1 MIDTYTSLHVHSEY
15 SSALLGFTDSII
27 HIKDALN
34 WCYKRGLRGMSLSD
48 HEGCSGFIEME
59 QAVNEMK
66 LGRPFQHI
74 FANEIYLLSEQ
85 ENELKNDPNE
95 RPHYWHFLLN
105 CLDEEGVHML
115 YELSSRAWLRSYV
128 YRGLRRRPTFYTDIE
143 EIIGKNQGH
152 IVGSSAC
159 FTKGHLVDTLEG
171 FKAIETIT
179 SNDFVL
185 SSDGKYHKVISPT
198 SRMYSGNACKLG
210 IEKTFDDIL
219 CTEDHKFLI
228 LQNNHLV
235 WHKAKD
241 LHKNDICVEPV
252 PTKKYSPYPKK
263 VIETDCYIEELKQ
276 KENYVSIGI
285 RANHIK
291 KKIAI
296 TPEFMRTMGY
306 WLADGHC
313 RYNILQGN
321 YSVGFTINK
330 KEYDSYKKWL
340 FKGMNSICDFS
351 PYVNFREESNRVD
364 VSYNSRE
371 LAYLFKSWFND
382 TTAYY
387 KHIPAFLKKFSK
399 ELNAELLFGYL
410 LGDGYFR
417 YRPKYGGEI
426 VCASIS
432 KQLTFDIAQLFLEQ
446 GFSASYNI
454 NHEKVDKN
462 KVHHCE
468 AYYLTVSCKDLP
480 TKLNK
485 ETEISHDV
493 LISLLNQYGFDKRKF
508 IEINNT
514 WYALKKIKSKATVK
528 VSEKVYCLNVSE
540 THNFV
545 CHNVIVHNCLGG
557 YLPHLI
563 LGDDTQKAK
572 EFISWGVKTFGEGN
586 FFLECQPCL
595 ENNEEQITVNKALW
609 QLHEELN
616 VPIIATTDAH
626 YLEAK
631 DRLIHKAYL
640 ASKDGGD
647 TREAD
652 SFYMTAHLFSPSE
665 LRDTLHVCFNDE
677 QIDVLFQTT
686 NEIAD
691 RVQPF
696 SLKKTTQVPALPS
709 LPEFKIAHKY
719 KHYYLKYEFINYFA
733 NSNDPYEQ
741 YYYYQVEKG
750 LSKHEATHDIDLD
763 KYLSQIN
770 TEMEQVKG
778 LGDIFGH
785 QRMCDYFTV
794 VQKVI
799 DLIWSEGDS
808 LVGIGRGSAGCYVTN
823 FLLGITGID
832 PQREELTEFYPW
844 WRFCST
850 ARSDSIFDIDIDI
863 ESFQKE
869 KIIQAIKDYF
879 GERRVCQVVTW
890 GKLSARTAIERA
902 CRGMGISMDVA
913 GYLRSLVPVKRGAI
927 YSLNDCLYGN
937 EKKGR
942 SKVPGFANELNKYP
956 GLLDTALAFEGL
968 VISSGVHAGALN
980 VLKSDFTDTGAL
992 MVSPNG
998 AIINQYDLHH
1008 GEYGGQLKFDL
1019 LSIDA
1024 LCCIRSCLNLLLDN
1038 KKIEWRGSLR
1048 KTYNY
1053 YLRYEALEQDDK
1065 KMWDLLPTMVN
1076 AFQYDSRAG
1085 QDALRKVGAQN
1096 LIELTLANGLM
1107 RLAVSEGEQPMDKYV
1122 RYRKDISEWYKDM
1135 TDYGIGIEEQEILKD
1150 LLSPY
1155 YGLMIAQATMM
1166 KVLMDKRICGF
1177 TLKQSDR
1184 ARKAVAKKNAEAM
1197 AETEKLLYEKGAA
1210 CGRSKAFLDYL
1221 WNVQIEMSKSYAFDF
1236 SHSHEYST
1244 ECLQELNL
1252 YYKFPKVY
1260 WNTAV
1265 ITTQAQVEDERE
1277 GSAVAINYGK
1287 IAQSIYKAKN
1297 NGIIVKAPSINNS
1310 GLAFTP
1316 REEDGSI
1323 LFGLGA
1329 ISGIN
1334 NDVAGQI
1341 LSNRPYPSFTDFYNK
1356 NAYKGS
1362 LVTKSK
1368 FIQLIKAGCFD
1379 EFEPD
1384 RRIVMRQYFILSTPN
1399 VTSLA
1404 MNNIVQIKSARVPIP
1419 KSIIGPY
1426 NFRKYVCSRQFLFG
1440 KHPKF
1445 KSKTLYW
1452 LDDMAQRYFNAHCK
1466 NSLTEG
1472 ADYWFDS
1479 DAENWVVVDKSL
1491 KKLLA
1496 PSIETLKAYIN
1507 TPEFLDKFNKARAK
1521 QAMIES
1527 IDGLDVNRWAF
1538 SSISFYPDEHEL
1550 SHIDRERYNISLFN
1564 ELPEEPKFITKSYGK
1579 REWKQFALSQIACT
1593 VIDKNDNHHM
1603 LTVLDI
1609 GNNVIQCKFNAE
1621 VYSFYKAQLSETD
1634 SSGNKIVMDK
1644 PWFRRGQTLILTGVR
1659 MGVDDFRVKSYKNS
1673 IYNHKVLRVDS
1684 IDNETGK
1691 VVITSYRY
1699 GQNPE
1704 E

>member
-27 HIKDALN
+27 HIKDALS
-34 WCYKRGLRGMSLSD
+34 WCYKHGLRGMSLSD
-48 HEGCSGFIEME
+48 HEGCSGFVEME
-59 QAVNEMK
+59 QAVNEMN
-66 LGRPFQHI
+66 LERPFQHI

-85 ENELKNDPNE
+85 ENELRDDPNK

-128 YRGLRRRPTFYTDIE
+128 YRGLRRRPTFYSDIE
-143 EIIGKNQGH
+143 EVISKNQGH
-152 IVGSSAC
+152 IVGSSA
-159 FTKGHLVDTLEG
+159 
-171 FKAIETIT
+171 
-179 SNDFVL
+179 
-185 SSDGKYHKVISPT
+185 
-198 SRMYSGNACKLG
+198 
-210 IEKTFDDIL
+210 
-219 CTEDHKFLI
+219 
-228 LQNNHLV
+228 
-235 WHKAKD
+235 
-241 LHKNDICVEPV
+241 
-252 PTKKYSPYPKK
+252 
-263 VIETDCYIEELKQ
+263 
-276 KENYVSIGI
+276 
-285 RANHIK
+285 
-291 KKIAI
+291 
-296 TPEFMRTMGY
+296 
-306 WLADGHC
+306 
-313 RYNILQGN
+313 
-321 YSVGFTINK
+321 
-330 KEYDSYKKWL
+330 
-340 FKGMNSICDFS
+340 
-351 PYVNFREESNRVD
+351 
-364 VSYNSRE
+364 
-371 LAYLFKSWFND
+371 
-382 TTAYY
+382 
-387 KHIPAFLKKFSK
+387 
-399 ELNAELLFGYL
+399 
-410 LGDGYFR
+410 
-417 YRPKYGGEI
+417 
-426 VCASIS
+426 
-432 KQLTFDIAQLFLEQ
+432 
-446 GFSASYNI
+446 
-454 NHEKVDKN
+454 
-462 KVHHCE
+462 
-468 AYYLTVSCKDLP
+468 
-480 TKLNK
+480 
-485 ETEISHDV
+485 
-493 LISLLNQYGFDKRKF
+493 
-508 IEINNT
+508 
-514 WYALKKIKSKATVK
+514 
-528 VSEKVYCLNVSE
+528 
-540 THNFV
+540 
-545 CHNVIVHNCLGG
+545 CLGG

-572 EFISWGVKTFGEGN
+572 EFIGWGVKTFGEGN

-595 ENNEEQITVNKALW
+595 ENNDEQITVNKALW

-616 VPIIATTDAH
+616 IPIIVTTDAH

-652 SFYMTAHLFSPSE
+652 SFYMTAHLFSPSK
-665 LRDTLHVCFNDE
+665 LREALHVCFDDD
-677 QIDVLFQTT
+677 QIDVMFQTT
-686 NEIAD
+686 NRIAD

-696 SLKKTTQVPALPS
+696 SLKKTTQVPVLPS

-719 KHYYLKYEFINYFA
+719 KPYYPKYEFINYFA
-733 NSNDPYEQ
+733 NSKDPYEQ

-750 LSKHEATHDIDLD
+750 LIKYEATHDIDLD

-778 LGDIFGH
+778 LGDIFDH

-799 DLIWSEGDS
+799 DLIWSKGDS

-850 ARSDSIFDIDIDI
+850 ARSESIFDIDIDI

-968 VISSGVHAGALN
+968 IISSGVHAGALN

-1024 LCCIRSCLNLLLDN
+1024 LCCIRSCLNLLLEN
-1038 KKIEWRGSLR
+1038 KKINWQGSLR
-1048 KTYNY
+1048 KTYNH
-1053 YLRYEALEQDDK
+1053 YLRYDVLEQDDK
-1065 KMWDLLPTMVN
+1065 KMWGLLPTMVN

-1107 RLAVSEGEQPMDKYV
+1107 RLAVPEGEQPMDKYV
-1122 RYRKDISEWYKDM
+1122 RYRKDINEWYKDM
-1135 TDYGIGIEEQEILKD
+1135 TDYGIGQKEQEIFKD

-1166 KVLMDKRICGF
+1166 KVLMDKRVCGF

-1184 ARKAVAKKNAEAM
+1184 ARKAVAKKNAEAL
-1197 AETEKLLYEKGAA
+1197 AETEKLLYEKGAE

-1265 ITTQAQVEDERE
+1265 ITTQAQIEDERE

-1287 IAQSIYKAKN
+1287 IAQSIYKAKS
-1297 NGIIVKAPSINNS
+1297 NGIIVKAPSINSS

-1316 REEDGSI
+1316 REKDGSI

-1334 NDVAGQI
+1334 NDIVSQI
-1341 LSNRPYPSFTDFYNK
+1341 LSNRPYTSFTDFYNK
-1356 NAYKGS
+1356 NTYKGS

-1404 MNNIVQIKSARVPIP
+1404 MNNIGQIKAAKVPIP
-1419 KSIIGPY
+1419 KSIIGSY
-1426 NFRKYVCSRQFLFG
+1426 NFRKYVCNKQFKYG
-1440 KHPKF
+1440 NHPKF

-1452 LDDMAQRYFNAHCK
+1452 LDQKALKYFENHCK
-1466 NSLTEG
+1466 SSMVEG
-1472 ADYWFDS
+1472 ADYWFES
-1479 DAENWVVVDKSL
+1479 DRWVVVDKSL
-1491 KKLLA
+1491 EKLLA

-1507 TPEFLDKFNKARAK
+1507 TPEFLDEFNKARAK
-1521 QAMIES
+1521 QSMIES
-1527 IDGLDVNRWAF
+1527 VDGLDVNRW
-1538 SSISFYPDEHEL
+1538 SLDSCSFYSKQHEYANV
-1550 SHIDRERYNISLFN
+1550 DAVKYNITPF
-1564 ELPEEPKFITKSYGK
+1564 EQLPEEPVFITQSFKG
-1579 REWKQFALSQIACT
+1579 REWKQFSLSQIMGVVLAR
-1593 VIDKNDNHHM
+1593 NDNNHIVAILDYHDNVVNAKFDGGLYAYM
-1603 LTVLDI
+1603 KQQISVINPDGSKTV
-1609 GNNVIQCKFNAE
+1609 
-1621 VYSFYKAQLSETD
+1621 TD
-1634 SSGNKIVMDK
+1634 KS
-1644 PWFRRGQTLILTGVR
+1644 WFARGQGLILTGYR
-1659 MGVDDFRVKSYKNS
+1659 YGDDFRIKNYSRSVFPYKV
-1673 IYNHKVLRVDS
+1673 IKVDGINDDGSL
-1684 IDNETGK
+1684 ELT
-1691 VVITSYRY
+1691 TERY
-1699 GQNPE
+1699 SE
-1704 E
+1704 EN

>member
-1 MIDTYTSLHVHSEY
+1 MINTYTSLHIHSEY

-34 WCYKRGLRGMSLSD
+34 WCYEHGLRGMSLSD
-48 HEGCSGFIEME
+48 HEGCSGFVEME
-59 QAVNEMK
+59 QAVSKMNLE
-66 LGRPFQHI
+66 RPFQHI
-74 FANEIYLLSEQ
+74 FANEIYLLSQQ
-85 ENELKNDPNE
+85 ENELKNDPNK
-95 RPHYWHFLLN
+95 RPYYWHFLLN

-128 YRGLRRRPTFYTDIE
+128 YRGLRRRPTFYSDIE
-143 EIIGKNQGH
+143 EIIGNNQGH
-152 IVGSSAC
+152 IVGS
-159 FTKGHLVDTLEG
+159 
-171 FKAIETIT
+171 
-179 SNDFVL
+179 
-185 SSDGKYHKVISPT
+185 
-198 SRMYSGNACKLG
+198 
-210 IEKTFDDIL
+210 
-219 CTEDHKFLI
+219 
-228 LQNNHLV
+228 
-235 WHKAKD
+235 
-241 LHKNDICVEPV
+241 
-252 PTKKYSPYPKK
+252 
-263 VIETDCYIEELKQ
+263 
-276 KENYVSIGI
+276 
-285 RANHIK
+285 
-291 KKIAI
+291 
-296 TPEFMRTMGY
+296 
-306 WLADGHC
+306 
-313 RYNILQGN
+313 
-321 YSVGFTINK
+321 
-330 KEYDSYKKWL
+330 
-340 FKGMNSICDFS
+340 
-351 PYVNFREESNRVD
+351 
-364 VSYNSRE
+364 
-371 LAYLFKSWFND
+371 
-382 TTAYY
+382 TA
-387 KHIPAFLKKFSK
+387 
-399 ELNAELLFGYL
+399 
-410 LGDGYFR
+410 
-417 YRPKYGGEI
+417 
-426 VCASIS
+426 
-432 KQLTFDIAQLFLEQ
+432 
-446 GFSASYNI
+446 
-454 NHEKVDKN
+454 
-462 KVHHCE
+462 
-468 AYYLTVSCKDLP
+468 
-480 TKLNK
+480 
-485 ETEISHDV
+485 
-493 LISLLNQYGFDKRKF
+493 
-508 IEINNT
+508 
-514 WYALKKIKSKATVK
+514 
-528 VSEKVYCLNVSE
+528 
-540 THNFV
+540 
-545 CHNVIVHNCLGG
+545 CLGG

-563 LGDDTQKAK
+563 LSNDKTKAK
-572 EFISWGVKTFGEGN
+572 EFIKWGVKTFGEGN

-595 ENNEEQITVNKALW
+595 ENNDEQLTVNKALW

-652 SFYMTAHLFSPSE
+652 SFYMTAHLFSPFE
-665 LRDTLHVCFNDE
+665 LREALHVCFNDN
-677 QIDVLFQTT
+677 QIDAMFQTT

-691 RVQPF
+691 RVQTF
-696 SLKKTTQVPALPS
+696 SLKKITQVPALPS
-709 LPEFKIAHKY
+709 LPEFKITHRY
-719 KHYYLKYEFINYFA
+719 KRYYPKYEYIDYFA
-733 NSNDPYEQ
+733 NSKDPYER

-750 LSKHEATHDIDLD
+750 LIKHEATHDIDLD
-763 KYLSQIN
+763 KYLGQIN

-778 LGDIFGH
+778 LGDIFDH

-794 VQKVI
+794 IQKVI

-869 KIIQAIKDYF
+869 KIIKAIKDYF

-968 VISSGVHAGALN
+968 IISSGVHAGALN

-1024 LCCIRSCLNLLLDN
+1024 LCCIRSCLNLLLEN
-1038 KKIEWRGSLR
+1038 KKIEWQGTLR
-1048 KTYNY
+1048 KTYNQ
-1053 YLRYEALEQDDK
+1053 YLRYDVLEQDSK
-1065 KMWDLLPTMVN
+1065 KMWDSLPNMVN
-1076 AFQYDSRAG
+1076 AFQYDTRAG
-1085 QDALRKVGAQN
+1085 KEALRKIGAQN
-1096 LIELTLANGLM
+1096 LTELTLANGLM

-1122 RYRKDISEWYKDM
+1122 RYRKNINEWYKDM
-1135 TDYGIGIEEQEILKD
+1135 TDYGVSDEEQEILKE
-1150 LLSPY
+1150 LLKSY
-1155 YGLMIAQATMM
+1155 SGLMIAQATTMA
-1166 KVLMDKRICGF
+1166 VLMDKRVCGF
-1177 TLKQSDR
+1177 TLKEADK
-1184 ARKAVAKKNAEAM
+1184 ARKAIAKKNPDALK
-1197 AETEKLLYEKGAA
+1197 ETEERLYRKGAE

-1287 IAQSIYKAKN
+1287 IAQSIYKAKS
-1297 NGIIVKAPSINNS
+1297 NGIVVKAPSINNS

-1334 NDVAGQI
+1334 NDVTSQI
-1341 LSNRPYPSFTDFYNK
+1341 LSNRPYTSFTDFYNK
-1356 NAYKGS
+1356 NVYKGS

-1384 RRIVMRQYFILSTPN
+1384 RRVVMRQYFILSTPN

-1404 MNNIVQIKSARVPIP
+1404 MNNIGQIKAARVPIP

-1426 NFRKYVCSRQFLFG
+1426 NFRKYVCSRQFKFG
-1440 KHPKF
+1440 SHPKF

-1452 LDDMAQRYFNAHCK
+1452 LDDMAQRYFNARCK

-1472 ADYWFDS
+1472 IDYWFDN

-1491 KKLLA
+1491 EKLLA
-1496 PSIETLKAYIN
+1496 PSIETLKDYIN

-1521 QAMIES
+1521 QNMIES
-1527 IDGLDVNRWAF
+1527 VDGLDVNRW
-1538 SSISFYPDEHEL
+1538 SLDSCSFYSKQHEYA
-1550 SHIDRERYNISLFN
+1550 DVDAVKYNITPFEQLS
-1564 ELPEEPKFITKSYGK
+1564 EEPVFITQSFKG
-1579 REWKQFALSQIACT
+1579 REWKQFSLSQIMGVVLAR
-1593 VIDKNDNHHM
+1593 NDNNHIV
-1603 LTVLDI
+1603 TILDYHD
-1609 GNNVIQCKFNAE
+1609 NVVNVKFDGGLYAYMKQQISVINPNG
-1621 VYSFYKAQLSETD
+1621 SKTITD
-1634 SSGNKIVMDK
+1634 KS
-1644 PWFRRGQTLILTGVR
+1644 WFTRGQGLILTGYR
-1659 MGVDDFRVKSYKNS
+1659 YGDDFRIKNYSRSVFPYKV
-1673 IYNHKVLRVDS
+1673 IRVDGINDDGS
-1684 IDNETGK
+1684 LELTTERSG
-1691 VVITSYRY
+1691 
-1699 GQNPE
+1699 E
-1704 E
+1704 ED

>member
-1 MIDTYTSLHVHSEY
+1 MIDTYTSLHIHSEY
-15 SSALLGFTDSII
+15 STALLGFTDSII
-27 HIKDALN
+27 RIPKALQ
-34 WCYKRGLRGMSLSD
+34 WCYDNGLRGMSLTD
-48 HEGCSGFIEME
+48 HEGVSGFIEME
-59 QAVNEMK
+59 QAVDKMNID
-66 LGRPFQHI
+66 RPFQHI
-74 FANEIYLLSEQ
+74 FGNEIYMLSEK
-85 ENELKNDPNE
+85 ENALHEVE
-95 RPHYWHFLLN
+95 GQRPTYWHFLLN
-105 CLDEEGVHML
+105 CLDEKGVHQL
-115 YELSSRAWLRSYV
+115 YELSSRAWLRSYMF
-128 YRGLRRRPTFYTDIE
+128 RGLRRRPTFYSDIE
-143 EIIGKNQGH
+143 EIIGKEPGH
-152 IVGSSAC
+152 VVGSSA
-159 FTKGHLVDTLEG
+159 
-171 FKAIETIT
+171 
-179 SNDFVL
+179 
-185 SSDGKYHKVISPT
+185 
-198 SRMYSGNACKLG
+198 
-210 IEKTFDDIL
+210 
-219 CTEDHKFLI
+219 
-228 LQNNHLV
+228 
-235 WHKAKD
+235 
-241 LHKNDICVEPV
+241 
-252 PTKKYSPYPKK
+252 
-263 VIETDCYIEELKQ
+263 
-276 KENYVSIGI
+276 
-285 RANHIK
+285 
-291 KKIAI
+291 
-296 TPEFMRTMGY
+296 
-306 WLADGHC
+306 
-313 RYNILQGN
+313 
-321 YSVGFTINK
+321 
-330 KEYDSYKKWL
+330 
-340 FKGMNSICDFS
+340 
-351 PYVNFREESNRVD
+351 
-364 VSYNSRE
+364 
-371 LAYLFKSWFND
+371 
-382 TTAYY
+382 
-387 KHIPAFLKKFSK
+387 
-399 ELNAELLFGYL
+399 
-410 LGDGYFR
+410 
-417 YRPKYGGEI
+417 
-426 VCASIS
+426 
-432 KQLTFDIAQLFLEQ
+432 
-446 GFSASYNI
+446 
-454 NHEKVDKN
+454 
-462 KVHHCE
+462 
-468 AYYLTVSCKDLP
+468 
-480 TKLNK
+480 
-485 ETEISHDV
+485 
-493 LISLLNQYGFDKRKF
+493 
-508 IEINNT
+508 
-514 WYALKKIKSKATVK
+514 
-528 VSEKVYCLNVSE
+528 
-540 THNFV
+540 
-545 CHNVIVHNCLGG
+545 CLGG

-563 LGDDTQKAK
+563 LDGNFNKAK
-572 EFISWGVKTFGEGN
+572 RFINWCVKIFGEGN

-595 ENNEEQITVNKALW
+595 EDNEEQITVNKALW
-609 QLHEELN
+609 ALHEEMN
-616 VPIIATTDAH
+616 VPIIVTTDAH

-665 LRDTLHVCFNDE
+665 LRDVLHVCFDDD
-677 QIDVLFQTT
+677 QIDVMFQTT
-686 NEIAD
+686 NEIAE

-719 KHYYLKYEFINYFA
+719 KCYYPKYEFINYFA
-733 NSNDPYEQ
+733 NSKDPYEQ

-750 LSKHEATHDIDLD
+750 LIKHEATHDIDLD

-778 LGDIFGH
+778 LGDIFDH

-869 KIIQAIKDYF
+869 KIIKAIKDYF

-968 VISSGVHAGALN
+968 IISSGVHAGALN

-1024 LCCIRSCLNLLLDN
+1024 LCCIRSCLNLLLEN
-1038 KKIEWRGSLR
+1038 KKIEWQGSLR
-1048 KTYNY
+1048 KTYNH
-1053 YLRYEALEQDDK
+1053 YLRYDVLEQDDK
-1065 KMWDLLPTMVN
+1065 KMWSLLPTMVN
-1076 AFQYDSRAG
+1076 AFQYDTRAG
-1085 QDALRKVGAQN
+1085 KEALRKIGAQS
-1096 LIELTLANGLM
+1096 LTELTLANGLM

-1122 RYRKDISEWYKDM
+1122 RYRKDINEWYKDM
-1135 TDYGIGIEEQEILKD
+1135 TDYGIPENEQDILKE
-1150 LLSPY
+1150 LLKSY
-1155 YGLMIAQATMM
+1155 SGLMIAQATTMS
-1166 KVLMDKRICGF
+1166 VLMDKRVCGF
-1177 TLKQSDR
+1177 TLKEADK
-1184 ARKAVAKKNAEAM
+1184 ARKAISKKNAEALK
-1197 AETEKLLYEKGAA
+1197 ETEERLYRKGAE
-1210 CGRSKAFLDYL
+1210 CGRSKTFLDYL

-1265 ITTQAQVEDERE
+1265 ITTQAQIEDERE

-1287 IAQSIYKAKN
+1287 IAQSIYKAKS

-1316 REEDGSI
+1316 REKDGSI

-1334 NDVAGQI
+1334 NDIVSQI
-1341 LSNRPYPSFTDFYNK
+1341 LSNRPYTSFTDFYNK

-1404 MNNIVQIKSARVPIP
+1404 MNNIGQIKAAKVPIP

-1426 NFRKYVCSRQFLFG
+1426 NFRKYVCNKQFKYG
-1440 KHPKF
+1440 NHPKF

-1452 LDDMAQRYFNAHCK
+1452 LDQKALKYFENHCK
-1466 NSLTEG
+1466 SSMTEG
-1472 ADYWFDS
+1472 VDYWFED
-1479 DAENWVVVDKSL
+1479 DRWIVVDKSL
-1491 KKLLA
+1491 EKLLA
-1496 PSIETLKAYIN
+1496 PSIETLKDYIN

-1521 QAMIES
+1521 QSMIES
-1527 IDGLDVNRWAF
+1527 VDGLDVNRW
-1538 SSISFYPDEHEL
+1538 SLDSCSFYSKQHEYAGV
-1550 SHIDRERYNISLFN
+1550 DAVKYNITPF
-1564 ELPEEPKFITKSYGK
+1564 EQLPEEPVFITQSFKG
-1579 REWKQFALSQIACT
+1579 REWKQFSLSQIMGVVLAR
-1593 VIDKNDNHHM
+1593 NDNNHIVTILDYHDNVVNVKFDGGLYAYM
-1603 LTVLDI
+1603 KQQISVINPDGSKTV
-1609 GNNVIQCKFNAE
+1609 
-1621 VYSFYKAQLSETD
+1621 TD
-1634 SSGNKIVMDK
+1634 KS
-1644 PWFRRGQTLILTGVR
+1644 WLARGQGLILTGYR
-1659 MGVDDFRVKSYKNS
+1659 YGDDFRIKNYSRSVFPYKV
-1673 IYNHKVLRVDS
+1673 IR
-1684 IDNETGK
+1684 IDGINDDGSLELTTERNE
-1691 VVITSYRY
+1691 
-1699 GQNPE
+1699 E

>member
-1 MIDTYTSLHVHSEY
+1 MVNTYTSLHVHSEY

-34 WCYKRGLRGMSLSD
+34 WCYNHGLRGMSLSD
-48 HEGCSGFIEME
+48 HEGCSGFVEME
-59 QAVNEMK
+59 QAVGKMNLE
-66 LGRPFQHI
+66 RPFQHI

-85 ENELKNDPNE
+85 ENELKNSTTE

-105 CLDEEGVHML
+105 CLDEEGVHMM

-128 YRGLRRRPTFYTDIE
+128 YRGLRRRPTFYSDIE
-143 EIIGKNQGH
+143 EIIGRNQGH
-152 IVGSSAC
+152 IIGSSA
-159 FTKGHLVDTLEG
+159 
-171 FKAIETIT
+171 
-179 SNDFVL
+179 
-185 SSDGKYHKVISPT
+185 
-198 SRMYSGNACKLG
+198 
-210 IEKTFDDIL
+210 
-219 CTEDHKFLI
+219 
-228 LQNNHLV
+228 
-235 WHKAKD
+235 
-241 LHKNDICVEPV
+241 
-252 PTKKYSPYPKK
+252 
-263 VIETDCYIEELKQ
+263 
-276 KENYVSIGI
+276 
-285 RANHIK
+285 
-291 KKIAI
+291 
-296 TPEFMRTMGY
+296 
-306 WLADGHC
+306 
-313 RYNILQGN
+313 
-321 YSVGFTINK
+321 
-330 KEYDSYKKWL
+330 
-340 FKGMNSICDFS
+340 
-351 PYVNFREESNRVD
+351 
-364 VSYNSRE
+364 
-371 LAYLFKSWFND
+371 
-382 TTAYY
+382 
-387 KHIPAFLKKFSK
+387 
-399 ELNAELLFGYL
+399 
-410 LGDGYFR
+410 
-417 YRPKYGGEI
+417 
-426 VCASIS
+426 
-432 KQLTFDIAQLFLEQ
+432 
-446 GFSASYNI
+446 
-454 NHEKVDKN
+454 
-462 KVHHCE
+462 
-468 AYYLTVSCKDLP
+468 
-480 TKLNK
+480 
-485 ETEISHDV
+485 
-493 LISLLNQYGFDKRKF
+493 
-508 IEINNT
+508 
-514 WYALKKIKSKATVK
+514 
-528 VSEKVYCLNVSE
+528 
-540 THNFV
+540 
-545 CHNVIVHNCLGG
+545 CLGG

-563 LGDDTQKAK
+563 LNHDKAKAK
-572 EFISWGVKTFGEGN
+572 EFINWGIETFGKDN

-595 ENNEEQITVNKALW
+595 ADNDEQLIVNRALW
-609 QLHEELN
+609 CLHEETN
-616 VPIIATTDAH
+616 VPIIVTTDAH

-665 LRDTLHVCFNDE
+665 LRDTLHVCFDDD
-677 QIDVLFQTT
+677 QIDTMFQTT
-686 NEIAD
+686 NDIAD

-719 KHYYLKYEFINYFA
+719 KRYYPKYEFINYFA
-733 NSNDPYEQ
+733 NSTDPYEQ

-750 LSKHEATHDIDLD
+750 LIKHEDTHDIDLD
-763 KYLSQIN
+763 KYLNQIN

-778 LGDIFGH
+778 LGDIFDH

-869 KIIQAIKDYF
+869 KIIKAIKDYF

-902 CRGMGISMDVA
+902 CRGLGISMDVA

-968 VISSGVHAGALN
+968 IISSGVHAGALD
-980 VLKSDFTDTGAL
+980 VLKSDFTDTGPM
-992 MVSPNG
+992 MVSNNG
-998 AIINQYDLHH
+998 AIICQYDLHH
-1008 GEYGGQLKFDL
+1008 GEFCGQLKLDL

-1024 LCCIRSCLNLLLDN
+1024 LCCIRSCLNLLFDN
-1038 KKIEWRGSLR
+1038 KKIQWQGSLR

-1053 YLRYEALEQDDK
+1053 YLRYDVLEQNSK
-1065 KMWDLLPTMVN
+1065 EMWDLLPNMVN
-1076 AFQYDSRAG
+1076 AFQYDTRAG
-1085 QDALRKVGAQN
+1085 KEALRKIGAQN
-1096 LIELTLANGLM
+1096 LTELTLANGLM

-1122 RYRKDISEWYKDM
+1122 RYRKDINEWYKDM
-1135 TDYGIGIEEQEILKD
+1135 TGYGISDEEQDILKE
-1150 LLSPY
+1150 LLKSY
-1155 YGLMIAQATMM
+1155 SGLMIAQATTMA
-1166 KVLMDKRICGF
+1166 VLMDKRVCGF
-1177 TLKQSDR
+1177 TLKEADK
-1184 ARKAVAKKNAEAM
+1184 ARKAISKKNAEALK
-1197 AETEKLLYEKGAA
+1197 ETEERLYRKGTE

-1287 IAQSIYKAKN
+1287 IAQSIYKAKS
-1297 NGIIVKAPSINNS
+1297 NGIAVKAPSINNS

-1334 NDVAGQI
+1334 NEVTDQI
-1341 LSNRPYPSFTDFYNK
+1341 LSNRPYTSFADFYNK

-1384 RRIVMRQYFILSTPN
+1384 RVAVMEQFFTLSTTS
-1399 VTSLA
+1399 VSSLA
-1404 MNNIVQIKSARVPIP
+1404 MNNIGQIKAAKVPIP

-1426 NFRKYVCSRQFLFG
+1426 NFRKYVCSKQFLFG
-1440 KHPKF
+1440 NHPKF
-1445 KSKTLYW
+1445 KSKKLYW
-1452 LDDMAQRYFNAHCK
+1452 LDDKAQRYFNTRCK
-1466 NSLTEG
+1466 DSLTEG
-1472 ADYWFDS
+1472 VDYWFDG
-1479 DAENWVVVDKSL
+1479 DAEKWLIVDKSL
-1491 KKLLA
+1491 EKLLA
-1496 PSIETLKAYIN
+1496 PSLERLKEYIN
-1507 TPEFLDKFNKARAK
+1507 TPEFLKRFNEAK
-1521 QAMIES
+1521 VTQNMR
-1527 IDGLDVNRWAF
+1527 DNLDCLDVNRWSF

-1550 SHIDRERYNISLFN
+1550 AHIDRERYNISLFN
-1564 ELPEEPKFITKSYGK
+1564 ELPKEPKFITKSYGK

-1621 VYSFYKAQLSETD
+1621 IYSFYKAQLSETD
-1634 SSGNKIVMDK
+1634 NSGNKVVMDK

-1659 MGVDDFRVKSYKNS
+1659 IGVDDFRAKSYKNS
-1673 IYNHKVLRVDS
+1673 IYNHKVLRIDS
-1684 IDNETGK
+1684 INNKTGE
-1691 VVITSYRY
+1691 VEITSCRY
-1699 GQNPE
+1699 GQE
-1704 E
+1704 DKE

>member
-1 MIDTYTSLHVHSEY
+1 MINTYTSLHVHSEY

-34 WCYKRGLRGMSLSD
+34 WCYEHGLRGMSLSD
-48 HEGCSGFIEME
+48 HEGCSGFVEME
-59 QAVNEMK
+59 QAINEMN
-66 LGRPFQHI
+66 LERPFQHI
-74 FANEIYLLSEQ
+74 FANEIYLISER
-85 ENELKNDPNE
+85 ENELKNSPNE

-115 YELSSRAWLRSYV
+115 YELSSRAWLKSYV
-128 YRGLRRRPTFYTDIE
+128 YRGLRRRPTFYSDIE
-143 EIIGKNQGH
+143 EVIGRNQGH
-152 IVGSSAC
+152 IVGSS
-159 FTKGHLVDTLEG
+159 G
-171 FKAIETIT
+171 
-179 SNDFVL
+179 
-185 SSDGKYHKVISPT
+185 
-198 SRMYSGNACKLG
+198 
-210 IEKTFDDIL
+210 
-219 CTEDHKFLI
+219 
-228 LQNNHLV
+228 
-235 WHKAKD
+235 
-241 LHKNDICVEPV
+241 
-252 PTKKYSPYPKK
+252 
-263 VIETDCYIEELKQ
+263 
-276 KENYVSIGI
+276 
-285 RANHIK
+285 
-291 KKIAI
+291 
-296 TPEFMRTMGY
+296 
-306 WLADGHC
+306 
-313 RYNILQGN
+313 
-321 YSVGFTINK
+321 
-330 KEYDSYKKWL
+330 
-340 FKGMNSICDFS
+340 
-351 PYVNFREESNRVD
+351 
-364 VSYNSRE
+364 
-371 LAYLFKSWFND
+371 
-382 TTAYY
+382 
-387 KHIPAFLKKFSK
+387 
-399 ELNAELLFGYL
+399 
-410 LGDGYFR
+410 
-417 YRPKYGGEI
+417 
-426 VCASIS
+426 
-432 KQLTFDIAQLFLEQ
+432 
-446 GFSASYNI
+446 
-454 NHEKVDKN
+454 
-462 KVHHCE
+462 
-468 AYYLTVSCKDLP
+468 
-480 TKLNK
+480 
-485 ETEISHDV
+485 
-493 LISLLNQYGFDKRKF
+493 
-508 IEINNT
+508 
-514 WYALKKIKSKATVK
+514 
-528 VSEKVYCLNVSE
+528 
-540 THNFV
+540 
-545 CHNVIVHNCLGG
+545 CLGG

-563 LGDDTQKAK
+563 LNDDKAKAK
-572 EFISWGVKTFGEGN
+572 EFIKWGVKTFGEGN

-595 ENNEEQITVNKALW
+595 GNNDEQIKVNKALW

-616 VPIIATTDAH
+616 VPIIVTTDAH

-647 TREAD
+647 TREVD

-665 LRDTLHVCFNDE
+665 LRDALHVCFNDN
-677 QIDVLFQTT
+677 QIDVMFQTT

-696 SLKKTTQVPALPS
+696 SLKKTTQVPALPF
-709 LPEFKIAHKY
+709 LPKFKVAHKY
-719 KHYYLKYEFINYFA
+719 KHYYPKYEFISYFA
-733 NSNDPYEQ
+733 NSKDPYEQ

-750 LSKHEATHDIDLD
+750 LINYEVTHDIDLD

-778 LGDIFGH
+778 LGDIFDH

-832 PQREELTEFYPW
+832 PQRKELTEFYPW

-968 VISSGVHAGALN
+968 IISSGVHAGALN

-992 MVSPNG
+992 MVSSNG

-1024 LCCIRSCLNLLLDN
+1024 LCCIRSCLNLLLEN
-1038 KKIEWRGSLR
+1038 KKIKWQGSLR
-1048 KTYNY
+1048 KTYNH
-1053 YLRYEALEQDDK
+1053 YLRYDVLEQDDK

-1107 RLAVSEGEQPMDKYV
+1107 RLAVPEGEQPMDKYV
-1122 RYRKDISEWYKDM
+1122 RYRKDINEWYKDM
-1135 TDYGIGIEEQEILKD
+1135 TDYGISQKEQEILKN

-1166 KVLMDKRICGF
+1166 KVLMDKRVCGF

-1197 AETEKLLYEKGAA
+1197 AETEKLLYEKGAE
-1210 CGRSKAFLDYL
+1210 CGRSKAFLNYL

-1277 GSAVAINYGK
+1277 GNAVAINYGK
-1287 IAQSIYKAKN
+1287 TAQSIYKAKS
-1297 NGIIVKAPSINNS
+1297 NGIVVKAPSINNS

-1316 REEDGSI
+1316 REQNNTI

-1334 NDVAGQI
+1334 SDIVSQI
-1341 LSNRPYPSFTDFYNK
+1341 LSNRPYTSFTDFYNK

-1379 EFEPD
+1379 EFEPN

-1404 MNNIVQIKSARVPIP
+1404 MNNIGQIKTAKTPIP
-1419 KSIIGPY
+1419 KSIIAPY
-1426 NFRKYVCSRQFLFG
+1426 NFKKYVCNKQFKYG
-1440 KHPKF
+1440 NHPKF
-1445 KSKTLYW
+1445 KSKVLYW
-1452 LDDMAQRYFNAHCK
+1452 LDQKALKYFENHCK
-1466 NSLTEG
+1466 SSMVEG
-1472 ADYWFDS
+1472 VDYWFED
-1479 DAENWVVVDKSL
+1479 DRWIVVDTSL
-1491 KKLLA
+1491 EKLLA
-1496 PSIETLKAYIN
+1496 PSVETLKAYIN
-1507 TPEFLDKFNKARAK
+1507 TPEFLKEFNQKRAK
-1521 QAMIES
+1521 QEMLQNVES
-1527 IDGLDVNRWAF
+1527 MDVNKWAF
-1538 SSISFYPDEHEL
+1538 SAISFYSDEHEL
-1550 SHIDRERYNISLFN
+1550 AHLDRKRYNISLFN
-1564 ELPEEPKFITKSYGK
+1564 ELPEEPEFVARKAGK
-1579 REWKQFALSQIACT
+1579 REWKQYVLAQIAGT
-1593 VIDKNDNHHM
+1593 VLDKNDNHHL
-1603 LTVLDI
+1603 LTILDI
-1609 GNNVIQCKFNAE
+1609 NNNVVQCKFNAE
-1621 VYSFYKAQLSETD
+1621 DYSYYKAQLSVMNPDGSKT
-1634 SSGNKIVMDK
+1634 IMDK
-1644 PWFRRGQTLILTGVR
+1644 PWFKRGQPLILTGVR
-1659 MGVDDFRVKSYKNS
+1659 MGMDDFRVKSYKNS
-1673 IYNHKVLRVDS
+1673 IFNRKVYRIDS
-1684 IDNETGK
+1684 IDNNTGE
-1691 VVITSYRY
+1691 IEFTIYRY
-1699 GQNPE
+1699 GE
-1704 E
+1704 EVE

>member
-1 MIDTYTSLHVHSEY
+1 MMIDTYTSLHVHSEY

-27 HIKDALN
+27 HIKDALS
-34 WCYKRGLRGMSLSD
+34 WCYKHGLRGMSLSD

-59 QAVNEMK
+59 QAVNEMN
-66 LGRPFQHI
+66 LERPFQHI

-85 ENELKNDPNE
+85 ENELKNIPNE

-128 YRGLRRRPTFYTDIE
+128 YRGLRRRPTFYSDIE
-143 EIIGKNQGH
+143 EIIGNNQGH

-159 FTKGHLVDTLEG
+159 
-171 FKAIETIT
+171 
-179 SNDFVL
+179 
-185 SSDGKYHKVISPT
+185 
-198 SRMYSGNACKLG
+198 
-210 IEKTFDDIL
+210 
-219 CTEDHKFLI
+219 
-228 LQNNHLV
+228 
-235 WHKAKD
+235 
-241 LHKNDICVEPV
+241 
-252 PTKKYSPYPKK
+252 
-263 VIETDCYIEELKQ
+263 
-276 KENYVSIGI
+276 
-285 RANHIK
+285 
-291 KKIAI
+291 
-296 TPEFMRTMGY
+296 
-306 WLADGHC
+306 
-313 RYNILQGN
+313 
-321 YSVGFTINK
+321 
-330 KEYDSYKKWL
+330 
-340 FKGMNSICDFS
+340 
-351 PYVNFREESNRVD
+351 
-364 VSYNSRE
+364 
-371 LAYLFKSWFND
+371 
-382 TTAYY
+382 
-387 KHIPAFLKKFSK
+387 
-399 ELNAELLFGYL
+399 
-410 LGDGYFR
+410 
-417 YRPKYGGEI
+417 
-426 VCASIS
+426 
-432 KQLTFDIAQLFLEQ
+432 
-446 GFSASYNI
+446 
-454 NHEKVDKN
+454 
-462 KVHHCE
+462 
-468 AYYLTVSCKDLP
+468 
-480 TKLNK
+480 
-485 ETEISHDV
+485 
-493 LISLLNQYGFDKRKF
+493 
-508 IEINNT
+508 
-514 WYALKKIKSKATVK
+514 
-528 VSEKVYCLNVSE
+528 
-540 THNFV
+540 
-545 CHNVIVHNCLGG
+545 LGG

-563 LGDDTQKAK
+563 LSNDKAKAK
-572 EFISWGVKTFGEGN
+572 EFIKWGVKTFGKGN

-595 ENNEEQITVNKALW
+595 ENNDEQIKVNKALW
-609 QLHEELN
+609 RLHEELN
-616 VPIIATTDAH
+616 VPIIVTTDAH

-665 LRDTLHVCFNDE
+665 LRDALHVCFDDD
-677 QIDVLFQTT
+677 QIDVMFQTT

-691 RVQPF
+691 RVQMF

-719 KHYYLKYEFINYFA
+719 KHYYPKYEFINYFA
-733 NSNDPYEQ
+733 NSSDPYEQ

-750 LSKHEATHDIDLD
+750 LIKHEATHDIGLD

-778 LGDIFGH
+778 LGDIFDH

-799 DLIWSEGDS
+799 NLIWSEGDS

-968 VISSGVHAGALN
+968 IISSGVHAGALN

-1024 LCCIRSCLNLLLDN
+1024 LCCIRSCLNLLLEN
-1038 KKIEWRGSLR
+1038 KKIDWQGSLR
-1048 KTYNY
+1048 KTYNH
-1053 YLRYEALEQDDK
+1053 YLRYDVLEQDDK
-1065 KMWDLLPTMVN
+1065 KMWSLLPTMVN

-1107 RLAVSEGEQPMDKYV
+1107 RLAVPEGEQPMDKYV

-1135 TDYGIGIEEQEILKD
+1135 TDYGISIEEQEILKD

-1155 YGLMIAQATMM
+1155 CGLMIAQATMM
-1166 KVLMDKRICGF
+1166 KVLMDKRVCGF

-1197 AETEKLLYEKGAA
+1197 AETEKLLYEKGTE

-1287 IAQSIYKAKN
+1287 IAQSIYKAKS

-1334 NDVAGQI
+1334 NDVTSQI
-1341 LSNRPYPSFTDFYNK
+1341 LSNRPYTSFTDFYNK

-1379 EFEPD
+1379 EFELD

-1404 MNNIVQIKSARVPIP
+1404 MNNIGQIKATRVPIP
-1419 KSIIGPY
+1419 KSIIGTY
-1426 NFRKYVCSRQFLFG
+1426 NFRKYVCNKQFKYG
-1440 KHPKF
+1440 NHPKF

-1452 LDDMAQRYFNAHCK
+1452 LDQKALKYFENHCK
-1466 NSLTEG
+1466 SSMVEG
-1472 ADYWFDS
+1472 VDYWFED
-1479 DAENWVVVDKSL
+1479 DRWVVVDKSL
-1491 KKLLA
+1491 EKLLA
-1496 PSIETLKAYIN
+1496 PSLETLKAYIN

-1521 QAMIES
+1521 QSLIES
-1527 IDGLDVNRWAF
+1527 VDGLDVNKWSFQACAF
-1538 SSISFYPDEHEL
+1538 YSQEHEL
-1550 SHIDRERYNISLFN
+1550 ANVDLAKYSVSHFSD
-1564 ELPEEPKFITKSYGK
+1564 LPEEPQFVERSFGK
-1579 REWKQFALSQIACT
+1579 RSWKQFELSAICGT
-1593 VIDKNDNHHM
+1593 VIGRTDSHHLVTILTPDNEVVNVKMNDGAFAH
-1603 LTVLDI
+1603 
-1609 GNNVIQCKFNAE
+1609 
-1621 VYSFYKAQLSETD
+1621 YKAQLSTVNPDGTKTVIEK
-1634 SSGNKIVMDK
+1634 S
-1644 PWFRRGQTLILTGVR
+1644 WFERGSLLICCGYRRG
-1659 MGVDDFRVKSYKNS
+1659 VDEFVTKKYKAS
-1673 IYNHKVLRVDS
+1673 IFPSQLMK
-1684 IDNETGK
+1684 
-1691 VVITSYRY
+1691 ITSINGPDIEIQTERS
-1699 GQNPE
+1699 NE
-1704 E
+1704 EE

>member
-27 HIKDALN
+27 HIKDALF
-34 WCYKRGLRGMSLSD
+34 WCYEHGLRGMSLSD
-48 HEGCSGFIEME
+48 HEGCSGFVEME
-59 QAVNEMK
+59 QAVNKMNLE
-66 LGRPFQHI
+66 RPFQHI

-85 ENELKNDPNE
+85 ENELKVDPNE

-105 CLDEEGVHML
+105 CLDEESVHML

-128 YRGLRRRPTFYTDIE
+128 YRGLRRRPTFYSDIE
-143 EIIGKNQGH
+143 EIIGQNQGH
-152 IVGSSAC
+152 IVGS
-159 FTKGHLVDTLEG
+159 
-171 FKAIETIT
+171 
-179 SNDFVL
+179 
-185 SSDGKYHKVISPT
+185 
-198 SRMYSGNACKLG
+198 
-210 IEKTFDDIL
+210 
-219 CTEDHKFLI
+219 
-228 LQNNHLV
+228 
-235 WHKAKD
+235 
-241 LHKNDICVEPV
+241 
-252 PTKKYSPYPKK
+252 
-263 VIETDCYIEELKQ
+263 
-276 KENYVSIGI
+276 
-285 RANHIK
+285 
-291 KKIAI
+291 
-296 TPEFMRTMGY
+296 
-306 WLADGHC
+306 
-313 RYNILQGN
+313 
-321 YSVGFTINK
+321 
-330 KEYDSYKKWL
+330 
-340 FKGMNSICDFS
+340 
-351 PYVNFREESNRVD
+351 
-364 VSYNSRE
+364 
-371 LAYLFKSWFND
+371 
-382 TTAYY
+382 TA
-387 KHIPAFLKKFSK
+387 
-399 ELNAELLFGYL
+399 
-410 LGDGYFR
+410 
-417 YRPKYGGEI
+417 
-426 VCASIS
+426 
-432 KQLTFDIAQLFLEQ
+432 
-446 GFSASYNI
+446 
-454 NHEKVDKN
+454 
-462 KVHHCE
+462 
-468 AYYLTVSCKDLP
+468 
-480 TKLNK
+480 
-485 ETEISHDV
+485 
-493 LISLLNQYGFDKRKF
+493 
-508 IEINNT
+508 
-514 WYALKKIKSKATVK
+514 
-528 VSEKVYCLNVSE
+528 
-540 THNFV
+540 
-545 CHNVIVHNCLGG
+545 CLGG

-563 LGDDTQKAK
+563 LNDDKAKAK
-572 EFISWGVKTFGEGN
+572 EFIKWGVKTFGKSN

-595 ENNEEQITVNKALW
+595 ENNEEQIAVNKALW

-616 VPIIATTDAH
+616 VPIIVTTDAH

-665 LRDTLHVCFNDE
+665 LRDALHVCFGDD
-677 QIDVLFQTT
+677 QIDVMFQTT

-691 RVQPF
+691 RVQTF
-696 SLKKTTQVPALPS
+696 SLKKTTQVPALPF
-709 LPEFKIAHKY
+709 LPEFKITHKY
-719 KHYYLKYEFINYFA
+719 KRHYPKYEFINYFA
-733 NSNDPYEQ
+733 NSKDPYEQ

-750 LSKHEATHDIDLD
+750 LINYEVTHDIDLD

-778 LGDIFGH
+778 LGDIFDH

-799 DLIWSEGDS
+799 DLIWSDGDS

-869 KIIQAIKDYF
+869 KIIKAIKDYF

-902 CRGMGISMDVA
+902 CRGLGISMDVA

-927 YSLNDCLYGN
+927 YSLNDCLYGD

-968 VISSGVHAGALN
+968 IISSGVHAGALD
-980 VLKSDFTDTGAL
+980 VLKSDFVDTGP
-992 MVSPNG
+992 MMMSNNG
-998 AIINQYDLHH
+998 AVICQYDLHH
-1008 GEYGGQLKFDL
+1008 GEYCGQLKLDL

-1038 KKIEWRGSLR
+1038 KKIECQGSLR
-1048 KTYNY
+1048 KTYNH
-1053 YLRYEALEQDDK
+1053 YLRYDVLEQDDK
-1065 KMWDLLPTMVN
+1065 KMWGLLPTMVN

-1107 RLAVSEGEQPMDKYV
+1107 RLAVPEGEQPMDKYV
-1122 RYRKDISEWYKDM
+1122 RYRKNINEWYKDM
-1135 TDYGIGIEEQEILKD
+1135 TDYGIGQEEQEILKD

-1166 KVLMDKRICGF
+1166 KVLMDKRVCGF

-1197 AETEKLLYEKGAA
+1197 AETEKLLYEKGAE

-1277 GSAVAINYGK
+1277 GNAVAINYGK
-1287 IAQSIYKAKN
+1287 IAKSIYKAKSN
-1297 NGIIVKAPSINNS
+1297 NITVKPPSVNNS

-1316 REEDGSI
+1316 REQDNAI

-1334 NDVAGQI
+1334 NDITTQI
-1341 LSNRPYPSFTDFYNK
+1341 LSNRPYISFTDFYNK

-1404 MNNIVQIKSARVPIP
+1404 MNNIGQIKAARVPIP

-1426 NFRKYVCSRQFLFG
+1426 NFRKYVCSRQFKFG
-1440 KHPKF
+1440 PHPKF

-1452 LDDMAQRYFNAHCK
+1452 LDDIAQRYFNARCK

-1472 ADYWFDS
+1472 VDYWFDS

-1491 KKLLA
+1491 EKLLA

-1507 TPEFLDKFNKARAK
+1507 MPEFLEKFNKARAK
-1521 QAMIES
+1521 QSMIES
-1527 IDGLDVNRWAF
+1527 VGGLDVNRWAF

-1564 ELPEEPKFITKSYGK
+1564 ELPEEPQFITKSYGK

-1644 PWFRRGQTLILTGVR
+1644 PWFKRGQTLILTGVR

-1673 IYNHKVLRVDS
+1673 IFNRKVYRIDS
-1684 IDNETGK
+1684 IDNNTGE
-1691 VVITSYRY
+1691 IEFTIYRY
-1699 GQNPE
+1699 GE
-1704 E
+1704 EVE

>member
-1 MIDTYTSLHVHSEY
+1 MVNTYTSLHVHSEY

-34 WCYKRGLRGMSLSD
+34 WCYKHGLRGMSLSD

-59 QAVNEMK
+59 QAVNEMN
-66 LGRPFQHI
+66 LERPFQHI

-128 YRGLRRRPTFYTDIE
+128 YRGLRRRPTFYSDIE
-143 EIIGKNQGH
+143 EIIGNNQGH

-159 FTKGHLVDTLEG
+159 
-171 FKAIETIT
+171 
-179 SNDFVL
+179 
-185 SSDGKYHKVISPT
+185 
-198 SRMYSGNACKLG
+198 
-210 IEKTFDDIL
+210 
-219 CTEDHKFLI
+219 
-228 LQNNHLV
+228 
-235 WHKAKD
+235 
-241 LHKNDICVEPV
+241 
-252 PTKKYSPYPKK
+252 
-263 VIETDCYIEELKQ
+263 
-276 KENYVSIGI
+276 
-285 RANHIK
+285 
-291 KKIAI
+291 
-296 TPEFMRTMGY
+296 
-306 WLADGHC
+306 
-313 RYNILQGN
+313 
-321 YSVGFTINK
+321 
-330 KEYDSYKKWL
+330 
-340 FKGMNSICDFS
+340 
-351 PYVNFREESNRVD
+351 
-364 VSYNSRE
+364 
-371 LAYLFKSWFND
+371 
-382 TTAYY
+382 
-387 KHIPAFLKKFSK
+387 
-399 ELNAELLFGYL
+399 
-410 LGDGYFR
+410 
-417 YRPKYGGEI
+417 
-426 VCASIS
+426 
-432 KQLTFDIAQLFLEQ
+432 
-446 GFSASYNI
+446 
-454 NHEKVDKN
+454 
-462 KVHHCE
+462 
-468 AYYLTVSCKDLP
+468 
-480 TKLNK
+480 
-485 ETEISHDV
+485 
-493 LISLLNQYGFDKRKF
+493 
-508 IEINNT
+508 
-514 WYALKKIKSKATVK
+514 
-528 VSEKVYCLNVSE
+528 
-540 THNFV
+540 
-545 CHNVIVHNCLGG
+545 LGG

-563 LGDDTQKAK
+563 LSNDKAKAK
-572 EFISWGVKTFGEGN
+572 EFIKWGVKTFGKGN

-595 ENNEEQITVNKALW
+595 ENNDEQIKVNKALW
-609 QLHEELN
+609 RLHEELN
-616 VPIIATTDAH
+616 VPIIVTTDAH

-665 LRDTLHVCFNDE
+665 LREALRICFDDD
-677 QIDVLFQTT
+677 QIDVMFQTT

-691 RVQPF
+691 RVQMF

-719 KHYYLKYEFINYFA
+719 KHYYPKYEFINYFA
-733 NSNDPYEQ
+733 NSSDPYEQ
-741 YYYYQVEKG
+741 YYYYQIEKG
-750 LSKHEATHDIDLD
+750 LIKHEATHDIDLD

-778 LGDIFGH
+778 LGDIFDH

-799 DLIWSEGDS
+799 DLIWSKGDS

-869 KIIQAIKDYF
+869 KIIKAIKEYF

-913 GYLRSLVPVKRGAI
+913 GYLSSLVPVKRGAI

-942 SKVPGFANELNKYP
+942 SKVPGFANELNKYT

-968 VISSGVHAGALN
+968 IISSGVHAGALN

-1024 LCCIRSCLNLLLDN
+1024 LCCIRSCLNLLLEN
-1038 KKIEWRGSLR
+1038 KKIEWQGSLR
-1048 KTYNY
+1048 KTYNH
-1053 YLRYEALEQDDK
+1053 YLCYDVLEQDDK
-1065 KMWDLLPTMVN
+1065 KMWELLPTMVN

-1107 RLAVSEGEQPMDKYV
+1107 RLAVPDGEQPMDRYV
-1122 RYRKDISEWYKDM
+1122 RYRNNINEWYQDM
-1135 TDYGIGIEEQEILKD
+1135 TDYGIGQDEQEILKD

-1166 KVLMDKRICGF
+1166 KVLMDKRVCGF

-1197 AETEKLLYEKGAA
+1197 AETEKLLYEKGAE
-1210 CGRSKAFLDYL
+1210 CGRSKAFLNYL

-1265 ITTQAQVEDERE
+1265 ITTQAQVEDKRE

-1287 IAQSIYKAKN
+1287 IAQSIYKAKS
-1297 NGIIVKAPSINNS
+1297 NGIIIKAPSINNS

-1316 REEDGSI
+1316 REKDGSI

-1334 NDVAGQI
+1334 NDIVSQI
-1341 LSNRPYPSFTDFYNK
+1341 LSNRPYTSFADFYNK

-1362 LVTKSK
+1362 LITKSK

-1404 MNNIVQIKSARVPIP
+1404 MNNIGQIKAARVPIP
-1419 KSIIGPY
+1419 KSIIGTY
-1426 NFRKYVCSRQFLFG
+1426 NFRKYVCNKQFKYG
-1440 KHPKF
+1440 NHPKF
-1445 KSKTLYW
+1445 KSKALYW
-1452 LDDMAQRYFNAHCK
+1452 LDQKALKYFENHCK
-1466 NSLTEG
+1466 SSMAEG
-1472 ADYWFDS
+1472 VDYWFED
-1479 DAENWVVVDKSL
+1479 DRWIVVDKSL
-1491 KKLLA
+1491 EKLLV

-1507 TPEFLDKFNKARAK
+1507 TPEFLEKFNKARTK
-1521 QAMIES
+1521 QNMIES
-1527 IDGLDVNRWAF
+1527 VEGLDVNRWAF
-1538 SSISFYPDEHEL
+1538 QSCAFYSQEHEL
-1550 SHIDRERYNISLFN
+1550 ANVDLAKYSISHFSD
-1564 ELPEEPKFITKSYGK
+1564 LPEEPQFVERSFGK
-1579 REWKQFALSQIACT
+1579 RSWKQFELSAICGT
-1593 VIDKNDNHHM
+1593 VIGRTDSHHLVTILTPDNEVVNVKMNDGAFAH
-1603 LTVLDI
+1603 
-1609 GNNVIQCKFNAE
+1609 
-1621 VYSFYKAQLSETD
+1621 YKAQLSTINLDGTKTVIEK
-1634 SSGNKIVMDK
+1634 S
-1644 PWFRRGQTLILTGVR
+1644 WFERGSLLICCGYRRGVDEFVTKKYKASIFPSQLMKITNINGSDIEIQTER
-1659 MGVDDFRVKSYKNS
+1659 S
-1673 IYNHKVLRVDS
+1673 
-1684 IDNETGK
+1684 NE
-1691 VVITSYRY
+1691 
-1699 GQNPE
+1699 E

>member
-27 HIKDALN
+27 HIKDALS
-34 WCYKRGLRGMSLSD
+34 WCYKHGLRGMSLSD
-48 HEGCSGFIEME
+48 HEGCSGFVEME
-59 QAVNEMK
+59 QAVNEMS
-66 LGRPFQHI
+66 LERPFQHI

-85 ENELKNDPNE
+85 ENELKDDPNK

-128 YRGLRRRPTFYTDIE
+128 YRGLRRRPTFYSDIE

-159 FTKGHLVDTLEG
+159 
-171 FKAIETIT
+171 
-179 SNDFVL
+179 
-185 SSDGKYHKVISPT
+185 
-198 SRMYSGNACKLG
+198 
-210 IEKTFDDIL
+210 
-219 CTEDHKFLI
+219 
-228 LQNNHLV
+228 
-235 WHKAKD
+235 
-241 LHKNDICVEPV
+241 
-252 PTKKYSPYPKK
+252 
-263 VIETDCYIEELKQ
+263 
-276 KENYVSIGI
+276 
-285 RANHIK
+285 
-291 KKIAI
+291 
-296 TPEFMRTMGY
+296 
-306 WLADGHC
+306 
-313 RYNILQGN
+313 
-321 YSVGFTINK
+321 
-330 KEYDSYKKWL
+330 
-340 FKGMNSICDFS
+340 
-351 PYVNFREESNRVD
+351 
-364 VSYNSRE
+364 
-371 LAYLFKSWFND
+371 
-382 TTAYY
+382 
-387 KHIPAFLKKFSK
+387 
-399 ELNAELLFGYL
+399 
-410 LGDGYFR
+410 
-417 YRPKYGGEI
+417 
-426 VCASIS
+426 
-432 KQLTFDIAQLFLEQ
+432 
-446 GFSASYNI
+446 
-454 NHEKVDKN
+454 
-462 KVHHCE
+462 
-468 AYYLTVSCKDLP
+468 
-480 TKLNK
+480 
-485 ETEISHDV
+485 
-493 LISLLNQYGFDKRKF
+493 
-508 IEINNT
+508 
-514 WYALKKIKSKATVK
+514 
-528 VSEKVYCLNVSE
+528 
-540 THNFV
+540 
-545 CHNVIVHNCLGG
+545 LGG
-557 YLPHLI
+557 YLPYLI
-563 LGDDTQKAK
+563 LNGDIQKAK
-572 EFISWGVKTFGEGN
+572 EFIGWGVKTFGEGN

-595 ENNEEQITVNKALW
+595 ENNDEQIAVNKALW

-616 VPIIATTDAH
+616 VPIIVTTDAH

-665 LRDTLHVCFNDE
+665 LRDVLYVCFNDS
-677 QIDVLFQTT
+677 QIDVMFQAT
-686 NEIAD
+686 NGIAD
-691 RVQPF
+691 RVQSF

-719 KHYYLKYEFINYFA
+719 KRYYPKYEFINYFA
-733 NSNDPYEQ
+733 NSKDPYEQ

-750 LSKHEATHDIDLD
+750 LIKHEATHDIDLN
-763 KYLSQIN
+763 KYLCQIN

-778 LGDIFGH
+778 LGDIFDH

-799 DLIWSEGDS
+799 DLIWSKGDS

-850 ARSDSIFDIDIDI
+850 ARSESIFDIDIDI

-902 CRGMGISMDVA
+902 CRGMDISMDVA

-968 VISSGVHAGALN
+968 IISSGVHAGALD
-980 VLKSDFTDTGAL
+980 VLKSDFVDTGP
-992 MVSPNG
+992 MMISNNG
-998 AIINQYDLHH
+998 AVICQYDLHH
-1008 GEYGGQLKFDL
+1008 GEYCGQLKLDL

-1038 KKIEWRGSLR
+1038 KKIEWQGSLR
-1048 KTYNY
+1048 KTYNH
-1053 YLRYEALEQDDK
+1053 YLRYDVLEQDDK
-1065 KMWDLLPTMVN
+1065 KMWGLLPTMVN
-1076 AFQYDSRAG
+1076 AFQYDTRAG
-1085 QDALRKVGAQN
+1085 KEALRKIGAQS
-1096 LIELTLANGLM
+1096 LTELTLANGLM

-1122 RYRKDISEWYKDM
+1122 RYRKDINEWYKDM
-1135 TDYGIGIEEQEILKD
+1135 TDYGIPENEQDILKE
-1150 LLSPY
+1150 LLKSY
-1155 YGLMIAQATMM
+1155 SGLMIAQATTMS
-1166 KVLMDKRICGF
+1166 VLMDKRVCGF
-1177 TLKQSDR
+1177 TLKEADK
-1184 ARKAVAKKNAEAM
+1184 ARKAISKKNAEALK
-1197 AETEKLLYEKGAA
+1197 ETEERLYRKGAE
-1210 CGRSKAFLDYL
+1210 CGRSKTFLDYL

-1265 ITTQAQVEDERE
+1265 ITTQAQIEDERE

-1287 IAQSIYKAKN
+1287 IAQSIYKAKS

-1316 REEDGSI
+1316 REKDGTI

-1329 ISGIN
+1329 ISSIN
-1334 NDVAGQI
+1334 NDVTNQI
-1341 LSNRPYPSFTDFYNK
+1341 LSNRPYTSFTDFYNK

-1362 LVTKSK
+1362 LITKSK

-1384 RRIVMRQYFILSTPN
+1384 RRIVMRQYFVLSTPN
-1399 VTSLA
+1399 VASLA
-1404 MNNIVQIKSARVPIP
+1404 MNNIGQIKAARVPIP

-1426 NFRKYVCSRQFLFG
+1426 NFRKYVCSKQFKFG
-1440 KHPKF
+1440 PHPKF

-1452 LDDMAQRYFNAHCK
+1452 LDDMAQRYFNARCK

-1472 ADYWFDS
+1472 VDYWFDS
-1479 DAENWVVVDKSL
+1479 DAENWVVVDKNL
-1491 KKLLA
+1491 EKLLA
-1496 PSIETLKAYIN
+1496 PSIETLKDYIN

-1521 QAMIES
+1521 QSMIES
-1527 IDGLDVNRWAF
+1527 VDGLDVNRW
-1538 SSISFYPDEHEL
+1538 SLDSCSFYSKQHEYANV
-1550 SHIDRERYNISLFN
+1550 DAVKYNITPF
-1564 ELPEEPKFITKSYGK
+1564 EQLPEEPVFITQSFKG
-1579 REWKQFALSQIACT
+1579 REWKQFSLSQIMGVVLAR
-1593 VIDKNDNHHM
+1593 NDNNHIV
-1603 LTVLDI
+1603 TVLDYHD
-1609 GNNVIQCKFNAE
+1609 NVVNVKFDGGLYAYMKQQISVINPDGSKT
-1621 VYSFYKAQLSETD
+1621 VTD
-1634 SSGNKIVMDK
+1634 KS
-1644 PWFRRGQTLILTGVR
+1644 WFTRGQGLILTGYR
-1659 MGVDDFRVKSYKNS
+1659 YGDDFRIKNYS
-1673 IYNHKVLRVDS
+1673 RSVFPCKVIRVDGINDDGS
-1684 IDNETGK
+1684 LELTTERHSG
-1691 VVITSYRY
+1691 
-1699 GQNPE
+1699 E

>member
-1 MIDTYTSLHVHSEY
+1 MINTYTSLHVHSEY

-34 WCYKRGLRGMSLSD
+34 WCYEHGLRGMSLSD

-59 QAVNEMK
+59 QAVNEIN
-66 LGRPFQHI
+66 LERPFQHI

-85 ENELKNDPNE
+85 ENELKNNPNE

-128 YRGLRRRPTFYTDIE
+128 YRGLRRRPTFYSDIE
-143 EIIGKNQGH
+143 EIIGDNQGH
-152 IVGSSAC
+152 VIGS
-159 FTKGHLVDTLEG
+159 
-171 FKAIETIT
+171 
-179 SNDFVL
+179 
-185 SSDGKYHKVISPT
+185 
-198 SRMYSGNACKLG
+198 
-210 IEKTFDDIL
+210 
-219 CTEDHKFLI
+219 
-228 LQNNHLV
+228 
-235 WHKAKD
+235 
-241 LHKNDICVEPV
+241 
-252 PTKKYSPYPKK
+252 
-263 VIETDCYIEELKQ
+263 
-276 KENYVSIGI
+276 
-285 RANHIK
+285 
-291 KKIAI
+291 
-296 TPEFMRTMGY
+296 
-306 WLADGHC
+306 
-313 RYNILQGN
+313 
-321 YSVGFTINK
+321 
-330 KEYDSYKKWL
+330 
-340 FKGMNSICDFS
+340 
-351 PYVNFREESNRVD
+351 
-364 VSYNSRE
+364 
-371 LAYLFKSWFND
+371 
-382 TTAYY
+382 TA
-387 KHIPAFLKKFSK
+387 
-399 ELNAELLFGYL
+399 
-410 LGDGYFR
+410 
-417 YRPKYGGEI
+417 
-426 VCASIS
+426 
-432 KQLTFDIAQLFLEQ
+432 
-446 GFSASYNI
+446 
-454 NHEKVDKN
+454 
-462 KVHHCE
+462 
-468 AYYLTVSCKDLP
+468 
-480 TKLNK
+480 
-485 ETEISHDV
+485 
-493 LISLLNQYGFDKRKF
+493 
-508 IEINNT
+508 
-514 WYALKKIKSKATVK
+514 
-528 VSEKVYCLNVSE
+528 
-540 THNFV
+540 
-545 CHNVIVHNCLGG
+545 CLGG

-563 LGDDTQKAK
+563 LSNDKAKAK
-572 EFISWGVKTFGEGN
+572 EFIKWGIKTFGKGN

-595 ENNEEQITVNKALW
+595 GNNNEQIKVNKALW

-616 VPIIATTDAH
+616 VPIIVTTDAH

-665 LRDTLHVCFNDE
+665 LRETLHVCFNDE
-677 QIDVLFQTT
+677 QIDVMFQTT

-691 RVQPF
+691 RVKTF

-709 LPEFKIAHKY
+709 LPEFEIIHKY
-719 KHYYLKYEFINYFA
+719 KRYYPKYEYMDYFA
-733 NSNDPYEQ
+733 NSKDPYEQ

-750 LSKHEATHDIDLD
+750 LIKYEATHDIDLD
-763 KYLSQIN
+763 KYLCQIN

-778 LGDIFGH
+778 LGDIFDH

-869 KIIQAIKDYF
+869 KIIKAIKEYF

-968 VISSGVHAGALN
+968 IISSGVHAGALN

-1024 LCCIRSCLNLLLDN
+1024 LCCIRSCLNLLLEN
-1038 KKIEWRGSLR
+1038 KKIDWQGSLR
-1048 KTYNY
+1048 KTYNH
-1053 YLRYEALEQDDK
+1053 YLRYDVLEQDDK

-1076 AFQYDSRAG
+1076 AFQYDTRAG
-1085 QDALRKVGAQN
+1085 KEALRKIGAQN
-1096 LIELTLANGLM
+1096 LTELTLANGLM
-1107 RLAVSEGEQPMDKYV
+1107 RLAVSKGEQPMDKYV
-1122 RYRKDISEWYKDM
+1122 RYRKDINEWYKDM
-1135 TDYGIGIEEQEILKD
+1135 TDYGIPKNEQDILKE
-1150 LLSPY
+1150 LLKSY
-1155 YGLMIAQATMM
+1155 SGLMIAQATTMA
-1166 KVLMDKRICGF
+1166 VLMDKRVCGF
-1177 TLKQSDR
+1177 TLKEADK
-1184 ARKAVAKKNAEAM
+1184 ARKAISKKNAEALK
-1197 AETEKLLYEKGAA
+1197 ETEERLYRKGAE
-1210 CGRSKAFLDYL
+1210 CGRSKVFLDYL

-1287 IAQSIYKAKN
+1287 VAQSIYKAKSN
-1297 NGIIVKAPSINNS
+1297 SIIVKAPSINNS

-1316 REEDGSI
+1316 REENGSI

-1334 NDVAGQI
+1334 NDVTSQI
-1341 LSNRPYPSFTDFYNK
+1341 LSNRPYTSFTDFYNK

-1404 MNNIVQIKSARVPIP
+1404 MNNIGQIKAARVPIP

-1426 NFRKYVCSRQFLFG
+1426 NFRKYVCSRQFKFG
-1440 KHPKF
+1440 PHPKF
-1445 KSKTLYW
+1445 KSKTLYR
-1452 LDDMAQRYFNAHCK
+1452 LDDMAQRYFNARCK
-1466 NSLTEG
+1466 NSLIEG
-1472 ADYWFDS
+1472 IDYWFDS

-1491 KKLLA
+1491 EKLLA
-1496 PSIETLKAYIN
+1496 PSIETLKDYIN

-1521 QAMIES
+1521 QSMIGS
-1527 IDGLDVNRWAF
+1527 VDGLDVNRWSFQACAF
-1538 SSISFYPDEHEL
+1538 YSQEHEL
-1550 SHIDRERYNISLFN
+1550 ANVDLPKYSISHFSD
-1564 ELPEEPKFITKSYGK
+1564 LPEEPQFVERSFDK
-1579 REWKQFALSQIACT
+1579 RSWKQFELSAICGT
-1593 VIDKNDNHHM
+1593 VIGRTDSHKLVTILTPDNE
-1603 LTVLDI
+1603 VV
-1609 GNNVIQCKFNAE
+1609 NVKIPSDGAFAH
-1621 VYSFYKAQLSETD
+1621 YKAQLSTINPDGTKTVIEK
-1634 SSGNKIVMDK
+1634 S
-1644 PWFRRGQTLILTGVR
+1644 WFERGSLLICCGYRRG
-1659 MGVDDFRVKSYKNS
+1659 VDEFVTKKYKAS
-1673 IYNHKVLRVDS
+1673 IFPSQLMK
-1684 IDNETGK
+1684 
-1691 VVITSYRY
+1691 ITSINGSDIEIQTERY
-1699 GQNPE
+1699 SE
-1704 E
+1704 EN

>member
-1 MIDTYTSLHVHSEY
+1 MVNTYTSLHVHSEY

-34 WCYKRGLRGMSLSD
+34 WCYEHGLRGMSLSD
-48 HEGCSGFIEME
+48 HEGCSGFVEME
-59 QAVNEMK
+59 QAVSKMNLE
-66 LGRPFQHI
+66 RPFQHI

-95 RPHYWHFLLN
+95 RPYYWHFLLN
-105 CLDEEGVHML
+105 CLDEKGVHML

-128 YRGLRRRPTFYTDIE
+128 YRGLRRRPTFYSDIE
-143 EIIGKNQGH
+143 EIIGNNQGH

-159 FTKGHLVDTLEG
+159 
-171 FKAIETIT
+171 
-179 SNDFVL
+179 
-185 SSDGKYHKVISPT
+185 
-198 SRMYSGNACKLG
+198 
-210 IEKTFDDIL
+210 
-219 CTEDHKFLI
+219 
-228 LQNNHLV
+228 
-235 WHKAKD
+235 
-241 LHKNDICVEPV
+241 
-252 PTKKYSPYPKK
+252 
-263 VIETDCYIEELKQ
+263 
-276 KENYVSIGI
+276 
-285 RANHIK
+285 
-291 KKIAI
+291 
-296 TPEFMRTMGY
+296 
-306 WLADGHC
+306 
-313 RYNILQGN
+313 
-321 YSVGFTINK
+321 
-330 KEYDSYKKWL
+330 
-340 FKGMNSICDFS
+340 
-351 PYVNFREESNRVD
+351 
-364 VSYNSRE
+364 
-371 LAYLFKSWFND
+371 
-382 TTAYY
+382 
-387 KHIPAFLKKFSK
+387 
-399 ELNAELLFGYL
+399 
-410 LGDGYFR
+410 
-417 YRPKYGGEI
+417 
-426 VCASIS
+426 
-432 KQLTFDIAQLFLEQ
+432 
-446 GFSASYNI
+446 
-454 NHEKVDKN
+454 
-462 KVHHCE
+462 
-468 AYYLTVSCKDLP
+468 
-480 TKLNK
+480 
-485 ETEISHDV
+485 
-493 LISLLNQYGFDKRKF
+493 
-508 IEINNT
+508 
-514 WYALKKIKSKATVK
+514 
-528 VSEKVYCLNVSE
+528 
-540 THNFV
+540 
-545 CHNVIVHNCLGG
+545 LGG

-563 LGDDTQKAK
+563 LSDDLDKAK
-572 EFISWGVKTFGEGN
+572 KFIQWGIKTFGEGN

-595 ENNEEQITVNKALW
+595 EDNGEQLAVNKALW
-609 QLHEELN
+609 HLHEELN
-616 VPIIATTDAH
+616 VPIIVTTDAH

-665 LRDTLHVCFNDE
+665 LREALHICFDDE
-677 QIDVLFQTT
+677 QIDAMFQTT

-719 KHYYLKYEFINYFA
+719 KRYYPKYKFINYFA
-733 NSNDPYEQ
+733 NSTDPYEQ

-750 LSKHEATHDIDLD
+750 LIKHEATHDIDLD
-763 KYLSQIN
+763 KYLNQIN

-778 LGDIFGH
+778 LGDIFDH

-869 KIIQAIKDYF
+869 KIIKAIKDYF

-942 SKVPGFANELNKYP
+942 SKVPGFANELSKYP

-968 VISSGVHAGALN
+968 IISSGVHAGALN

-1038 KKIEWRGSLR
+1038 KRIKWQGSLR
-1048 KTYNY
+1048 KTYNH
-1053 YLRYEALEQDDK
+1053 YLRYDALEQDSK
-1065 KMWDLLPTMVN
+1065 EMWDLLPTMVN
-1076 AFQYDSRAG
+1076 AFQYDTRAG
-1085 QDALRKVGAQN
+1085 KEALRKIGAQN
-1096 LIELTLANGLM
+1096 LTELTLANGLM

-1122 RYRKDISEWYKDM
+1122 RYRKDINEWYKDM
-1135 TDYGIGIEEQEILKD
+1135 TDYGIPKNEQDILKE
-1150 LLSPY
+1150 LLKSY
-1155 YGLMIAQATMM
+1155 SGLMIAQATTMA
-1166 KVLMDKRICGF
+1166 VLMDKRVCGF
-1177 TLKQSDR
+1177 TLKEADK
-1184 ARKAVAKKNAEAM
+1184 ARKAISKKNAEALK
-1197 AETEKLLYEKGAA
+1197 ETEERLYHKGAE

-1252 YYKFPKVY
+1252 YYKYPKVY

-1287 IAQSIYKAKN
+1287 IAQSIYKAKS
-1297 NGIIVKAPSINNS
+1297 NGIVVKAPSINNS

-1316 REEDGSI
+1316 REKDGSI

-1334 NDVAGQI
+1334 ADIASQI
-1341 LSNRPYPSFTDFYNK
+1341 LSNRPYTSFTDFYNK

-1362 LVTKSK
+1362 LVTKTK
-1368 FIQLIKAGCFD
+1368 FTQLIKAGCFD
-1379 EFEPD
+1379 EFNPD
-1384 RRIVMRQYFILSTPN
+1384 RVAVMKRFFALSTTP
-1399 VTSLA
+1399 VKSLA
-1404 MNNIVQIKSARVPIP
+1404 MNNIGQIKAARVSIP
-1419 KSIIGPY
+1419 KFIIGPY
-1426 NFRKYVCSRQFLFG
+1426 NFKKYVCNKRFLFG
-1440 KHPKF
+1440 KHPGF
-1445 KSKTLYW
+1445 KSKNIYW
-1452 LDDMAQRYFNAHCK
+1452 LDAKALKYFNNNCR
-1466 NSLTEG
+1466 NSMSEG
-1472 ADYWFDS
+1472 TDYWLED
-1479 DAENWVVVDKSL
+1479 DRWVVVDKSL
-1491 KKLLA
+1491 EKLFK
-1496 PSIETLKAYIN
+1496 PSMETLKEYIN
-1507 TPEFLDKFNKARAK
+1507 TSEFLDEFNKAQVEKNMA
-1521 QAMIES
+1521 ES
-1527 IDGLDVNRWAF
+1527 VDGLDVNRWSFQSCAF
-1538 SSISFYPDEHEL
+1538 YSTQHEL
-1550 SHIDRERYNISLFN
+1550 ANVNLAKYNISHFAG
-1564 ELPEEPKFITKSYGK
+1564 LPEEPRFVERSFGK
-1579 REWKQFALSQIACT
+1579 RSWKQFELSAICGT
-1593 VIDKNDNHHM
+1593 VISRTDSHHLITILTPDNEVVNIKMNDG
-1603 LTVLDI
+1603 L
-1609 GNNVIQCKFNAE
+1609 FA
-1621 VYSFYKAQLSETD
+1621 YYKQQLSTISPD
-1634 SSGNKIVMDK
+1634 GSKIVIEK
-1644 PWFRRGQTLILTGVR
+1644 SWLERGSLLICCGYRRGQDEFVT
-1659 MGVDDFRVKSYKNS
+1659 KKYKAS
-1673 IYNHKVLRVDS
+1673 IFPSQLMK
-1684 IDNETGK
+1684 
-1691 VVITSYRY
+1691 ITSINGTDIEIQTGRNN
-1699 GQNPE
+1699 GE

>member
-1 MIDTYTSLHVHSEY
+1 MINTYTSLHVHSEY

-34 WCYKRGLRGMSLSD
+34 WCYEHGLRGMSLSD
-48 HEGCSGFIEME
+48 HEGCSGFVEME
-59 QAVNEMK
+59 QAVNKMNLE
-66 LGRPFQHI
+66 RPFQHI

-128 YRGLRRRPTFYTDIE
+128 YRGLRRRPTFYSDIE
-143 EIIGKNQGH
+143 EIIGQNQGH
-152 IVGSSAC
+152 IVGS
-159 FTKGHLVDTLEG
+159 
-171 FKAIETIT
+171 
-179 SNDFVL
+179 
-185 SSDGKYHKVISPT
+185 
-198 SRMYSGNACKLG
+198 
-210 IEKTFDDIL
+210 
-219 CTEDHKFLI
+219 
-228 LQNNHLV
+228 
-235 WHKAKD
+235 
-241 LHKNDICVEPV
+241 
-252 PTKKYSPYPKK
+252 
-263 VIETDCYIEELKQ
+263 
-276 KENYVSIGI
+276 
-285 RANHIK
+285 
-291 KKIAI
+291 
-296 TPEFMRTMGY
+296 
-306 WLADGHC
+306 
-313 RYNILQGN
+313 
-321 YSVGFTINK
+321 
-330 KEYDSYKKWL
+330 
-340 FKGMNSICDFS
+340 
-351 PYVNFREESNRVD
+351 
-364 VSYNSRE
+364 
-371 LAYLFKSWFND
+371 
-382 TTAYY
+382 TA
-387 KHIPAFLKKFSK
+387 
-399 ELNAELLFGYL
+399 
-410 LGDGYFR
+410 
-417 YRPKYGGEI
+417 
-426 VCASIS
+426 
-432 KQLTFDIAQLFLEQ
+432 
-446 GFSASYNI
+446 
-454 NHEKVDKN
+454 
-462 KVHHCE
+462 
-468 AYYLTVSCKDLP
+468 
-480 TKLNK
+480 
-485 ETEISHDV
+485 
-493 LISLLNQYGFDKRKF
+493 
-508 IEINNT
+508 
-514 WYALKKIKSKATVK
+514 
-528 VSEKVYCLNVSE
+528 
-540 THNFV
+540 
-545 CHNVIVHNCLGG
+545 CLGG

-563 LGDDTQKAK
+563 LNDDKAKAK
-572 EFISWGVKTFGEGN
+572 EFIKWCGKTFGEGN
-586 FFLECQPCL
+586 FFLECQPCF
-595 ENNEEQITVNKALW
+595 ENNDEQIKVNKALW

-616 VPIIATTDAH
+616 VPIIVTTDAH

-665 LRDTLHVCFNDE
+665 LREALQVCFNDK
-677 QIDVLFQTT
+677 QIDVMFQTT

-709 LPEFKIAHKY
+709 LPEFKIVHKY
-719 KHYYLKYEFINYFA
+719 KHYYPKYEFINYFA
-733 NSNDPYEQ
+733 NSKDPYEQ

-750 LSKHEATHDIDLD
+750 LIKHEATHNIDLD
-763 KYLSQIN
+763 KYLNQIN

-778 LGDIFGH
+778 LGDIFDH

-832 PQREELTEFYPW
+832 PQRDELTEFYPW

-968 VISSGVHAGALN
+968 IISSGVHAGALN

-1008 GEYGGQLKFDL
+1008 GEWGGQLKFDL

-1024 LCCIRSCLNLLLDN
+1024 LCCIRNCLNLLLEN
-1038 KKIEWRGSLR
+1038 KKIDWQGSLR
-1048 KTYNY
+1048 KTYNK
-1053 YLRYEALEQDDK
+1053 YLCYDVLEQDDK
-1065 KMWDLLPTMVN
+1065 KMWSLLPSMVN

-1107 RLAVSEGEQPMDKYV
+1107 RLAVPEGEQPMDKYV
-1122 RYRKDISEWYKDM
+1122 RYRKDINEWYKDM
-1135 TDYGIGIEEQEILKD
+1135 TDYGIGVEEQEILKD

-1166 KVLMDKRICGF
+1166 KVLMDKRVCGF

-1197 AETEKLLYEKGAA
+1197 AETEKLLYEKGAE

-1277 GSAVAINYGK
+1277 GNAVAINYGK
-1287 IAQSIYKAKN
+1287 IAQSIYKAKS
-1297 NGIIVKAPSINNS
+1297 NGIVIKAPSINDS

-1334 NDVAGQI
+1334 IDISRQI
-1341 LSNRPYPSFTDFYNK
+1341 LSNRPYTAFIDFYNK
-1356 NAYKGS
+1356 NAYKSS

-1404 MNNIVQIKSARVPIP
+1404 MNNIGQIKAARVPIP

-1426 NFRKYVCSRQFLFG
+1426 NFRKYVCNKQF
-1440 KHPKF
+1440 KYRNHPKF

-1452 LDDMAQRYFNAHCK
+1452 LDQKALKYFENHCK
-1466 NSLTEG
+1466 SSMIEG
-1472 ADYWFDS
+1472 VDYWFED
-1479 DAENWVVVDKSL
+1479 DRWIIVDKSL
-1491 KKLLA
+1491 EKLLA
-1496 PSIETLKAYIN
+1496 PSIETLKTYIN

-1521 QAMIES
+1521 QSMIES
-1527 IDGLDVNRWAF
+1527 VDGLDVNRWSFQSCAF
-1538 SSISFYPDEHEL
+1538 YSQEHEL
-1550 SHIDRERYNISLFN
+1550 ANVDLAKYSISHFSD
-1564 ELPEEPKFITKSYGK
+1564 LPEEPQFVERSFGK
-1579 REWKQFALSQIACT
+1579 RSWKQFELSAICGT
-1593 VIDKNDNHHM
+1593 VIGRTDSHHLVTILTPDNEVVNVKMNDGAFAH
-1603 LTVLDI
+1603 
-1609 GNNVIQCKFNAE
+1609 
-1621 VYSFYKAQLSETD
+1621 YKAQLSTINPDGTKTVIEK
-1634 SSGNKIVMDK
+1634 S
-1644 PWFRRGQTLILTGVR
+1644 WFERGSLLICCGYRRG
-1659 MGVDDFRVKSYKNS
+1659 VDEFVTKKYKAS
-1673 IYNHKVLRVDS
+1673 IFPSQLMK
-1684 IDNETGK
+1684 
-1691 VVITSYRY
+1691 ITSINGSDIEIQTERY
-1699 GQNPE
+1699 SE
-1704 E
+1704 EN